1 MDKQNLAEE
10 GEMLESS
17 DGTLPSA
24 KEQIETTK
32 PSVKIDFHSPR
43 KNDNS
48 EMNTSCGQ
56 KVMFPLTFGYE
67 EAKSPRSPL
76 GAVNLNAN
84 FKSPV
89 SKPMFPMTF
98 GYQEAKSPRS
108 PLAVATQEKTISKVL
123 TNLDLNKKETTV
135 STETETKESNET
147 KENGKFQIVTL
158 STIME
163 PH

>member
-43 KNDNS
+43 KNENS

-108 PLAVATQEKTISKVL
+108 PLAATTKENTMSKAL
-123 TNLDLNKKETTV
+123 TNLDLNKKETRI
-135 STETETKESNET
+135 STETETKEPNET
-147 KENGKFQIVTL
+147 KENGKFKVVTPC
-158 STIME
+158 TPPRE
-163 PH
+163 P